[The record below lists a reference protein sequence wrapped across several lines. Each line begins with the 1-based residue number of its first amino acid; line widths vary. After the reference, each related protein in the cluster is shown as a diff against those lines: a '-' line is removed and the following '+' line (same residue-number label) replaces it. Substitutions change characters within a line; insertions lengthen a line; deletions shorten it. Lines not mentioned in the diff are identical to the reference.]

1 MLTFEEFWKLT
12 EEERCEQYQY
22 LSDRDKYRVR
32 LCMPPGHENQPRCNN
47 CKHYFGFD
55 KCAAFPD
62 KIPRERILLTENSD
76 DQSECANGYYFEK

>member
-1 MLTFEEFWKLT
+1 MITFEEFWKLT

-32 LCMPPGHENQPRCNN
+32 LCMPIKAVSSRCDD
-47 CKHYFGFD
+47 CKHYFGYR